1 MKLNLKKRRVYEDV
15 SKEFFDFL
23 GEGCFKEVYGGN
35 HNYVLKIPKNEGE
48 YPWSCL
54 AFSKESKECYSAE
67 EIEILEA
74 QREKYENCHNYLL
87 EAPFPSWS
95 LKVDRWNSGK
105 FFITRQE
112 EDTNTCEQP
121 RVFSE
126 FLNEV
131 ETYINA
137 DSESR
142 KMLNR
147 IVEVGVF
154 ENNCPYIIAEKVDGI
169 FDQLDCRSS
178 ANREE
183 SVSDSICL
191 GESGYSLEAFLE
203 LEDDPITVMAK
214 ELDYSDFEIQ
224 IVKEKMFNAIDKLGL
239 YFSEQVDNWGNLG
252 YCSESRKIVM
262 VDYA

>member
-23 GEGCFKEVYGGN
+23 GEGAFKEVYGGN

-48 YPWSCL
+48 YPWSYL
-54 AFSKESKECYSAE
+54 DFNKECYSAE
-67 EIEILEA
+67 EVEILEA

-95 LKVDRWNSGK
+95 LKVDSWNNNK
-105 FFITRQE
+105 FFITHQE
-112 EDTNTCEQP
+112 EDINTCEEP
-121 RVFSE
+121 RVFTN
-126 FLNEV
+126 FLSEV

-154 ENNCPYIIAEKVDGI
+154 ENNCPYIIAEKVDSI
-169 FDQLDCRSS
+169 FGQLDCCGS
-178 ANREE
+178 ANRER
-183 SVSDSICL
+183 SVSDRIYL
-191 GESGYSLEAFLE
+191 GESEYSLEAFLE
-203 LEDDPITVMAK
+203 LEDDPITIMAK
-214 ELDYSDFEIQ
+214 ELHYSDFEIQ
-224 IVKEKMFNAIDKLGL
+224 IVKEKMFNAIDKLDL
-239 YFSEQVDNWGNLG
+239 YFCEQIDNWGNLG
-252 YCSESRKIVM
+252 YCSKSRKIVM